1 MSRKTILAI
10 IAVFGAAL
18 TVFQQQL
25 GLSIDP
31 TAVVA
36 GLTAIVLYGLF
47 EAKLDLK
54 RLTTQAGKFK
64 DPKFWIAFIS
74 PILVAVNEGFGL
86 NIPIEVIVTILTM
99 ILSAL
104 FGASFKK
111 AKASP
116 DFR

>member
-47 EAKLDLK
+47 EAKLDIK
-54 RLTTQAGKFK
+54 RIGGQSGKFK
-64 DPKFWIAFIS
+64 DPKFWIAFVS
-74 PILVAVNEGFGL
+74 PILVAINESFGL
-86 NIPIEVIVTILTM
+86 NIPVEVIITVLTM

-104 FGASFKK
+104 FGASFKQ

-116 DFR
+116 DFK

>member
-47 EAKLDLK
+47 DA
-54 RLTTQAGKFK
+54 
-64 DPKFWIAFIS
+64 
-74 PILVAVNEGFGL
+74 
-86 NIPIEVIVTILTM
+86 
-99 ILSAL
+99 
-104 FGASFKK
+104 
-111 AKASP
+111 
-116 DFR
+116 